1 LFIFRY
7 WQRNIRPRPQ
17 QLLKVSCECGLK
29 LAAIRPDSRLLS
41 SEFNAF
47 SFGSLPNLRQAG
59 IPETQKTIA
68 FWLPTLLQAK

>member
-1 LFIFRY
+1 
-7 WQRNIRPRPQ
+7 
-17 QLLKVSCECGLK
+17 

>member
-1 LFIFRY
+1 MGNEIQGRARSNGEKY
-7 WQRNIRPRPQ
+7 H
-17 QLLKVSCECGLK
+17 VCGFKK
-29 LAAIRPDSRLLS
+29 LAAVRPDSRLLS